1 MDNEINRT
9 PFKFG
14 KRVEKS
20 EIYKNGWQT
29 ISTLDIDTSKPTVL
43 CFNGNAT
50 INTTYA
56 NGMAK
61 SAETMLQDLQSIS
74 QPEIYSIVY
83 SSEQNFDTG
92 SLNNEEISKL
102 SKQLILPRIINN
114 KGKPLSVEDC
124 CKNMRNLNFLSHCYG
139 QSVVNR
145 IVKNSAKIMQT
156 YFNFN
161 EDETKTIL
169 SQILNIT
176 YSPTV
181 KPSPYITNVMLES
194 FSDERFGKIFEE
206 NFLTKH
212 NLTTLPF
219 MGAGFIEKDENTITI
234 YAKSFES
241 EIKTA
246 FDEHDLIFITNNAYT
261 ENKNPRINTTYQI
274 IKKALSYG
282 VENSLNNQ
290 HNETFYPLSVTQLYK
305 EINDILTNANK
316 SDYEKKQRIML
327 YEEENKNLKSSFK
340 LPVE

>member
-124 CKNMRNLNFLSHCYG
+124 CKNMRNLNFLSHCY
-139 QSVVNR
+139 
-145 IVKNSAKIMQT
+145 
-156 YFNFN
+156 
-161 EDETKTIL
+161 ETKTIL
-169 SQILNIT
+169 SQLLNIT